1 MTDSA
6 EPTSRGHLN
15 PGAPGVH
22 FDRFELGDD
31 LREILRHVWLV
42 RWQLPA
48 GITQR
53 QRVLSYP
60 AFNAVFEPDGCAL
73 YPPLP
78 HVQIRELEG
87 ASWGVGLL
95 LRPGAGMLFSP
106 KPNEVDTA
114 GMPLPDAPA
123 ARVRDVLTDWSADSR
138 GTLVTILRSWLTP
151 MIGRLD
157 DTARLVSAACDL
169 AENDRNLLR
178 AGELADAVG
187 VTPRTLER
195 AVRDRLG
202 VTPKWLI
209 ECRRMQEAATTLFTA
224 PDSDISALAADLGF
238 ADYPHFSRSYR
249 RIIGETPKQTATA
262 APDR

>member
-6 EPTSRGHLN
+6 GPTSRGHLN

-22 FDRFELGDD
+22 FDRFELGPD
-31 LREILRHVWLV
+31 LREVLRHVWLV
-42 RWQLPA
+42 RWSLPT
-48 GITQR
+48 GVVQR

-60 AFNAVFEPDGCAL
+60 AFNAVFEPQGCAL

-78 HVQIRELEG
+78 HVQIRALEG
-87 ASWGVGLL
+87 TSWAVGLL
-95 LRPGAGMLFSP
+95 LRPGSGMLFA
-106 KPNEVDTA
+106 PNPDGIDAT
-114 GMPLPDAPA
+114 GQPMPDAPA
-123 ARVRDVLTDWSADSR
+123 ARVRALLTDWTPDAR
-138 GTLVTILRSWLTP
+138 GTLVTVLRGWLTP

-157 DTARLVSAACDL
+157 DTARLVNSACEL

-178 AGELADAVG
+178 AGDLADAVA

-209 ECRRMQEAATTLFTA
+209 ECRRMQEAATTLFAA
-224 PDSDISALAADLGF
+224 PDTDVSALAADLGF

-262 APDR
+262 AAND